1 MFYNIHIPRFDCIC
15 GLDVVYCN
23 RKGEFTMYKEIMKAI
38 DELVKKRG
46 ESVLVEIYEFI
57 KSLEN

>member
-1 MFYNIHIPRFDCIC
+1 
-15 GLDVVYCN
+15 
-23 RKGEFTMYKEIMKAI
+23 MYEEIMKSI

-46 ESVLVEIYEFI
+46 ESVLVEIYDFI